1 MMGKTGEIQLSVLKT
16 NASDF
21 HFLNSL
27 KSLLH
32 LKAHSL
38 DKFCPETFWE
48 RGSLLIIII
57 IYIFS
62 PLGPFRSPI

>member
-1 MMGKTGEIQLSVLKT
+1 MFRSLYSQAYRLTQGTMMGKTGEIQLSVSKT

-38 DKFCPETFWE
+38 DKFV
-48 RGSLLIIII
+48 LK
-57 IYIFS
+57 
-62 PLGPFRSPI
+62 PFGKGALY